1 MFFLSISIRL
11 SSGDGRK
18 SLDEAAEQPEVAV
31 DDGAVTANDL
41 DVTVDNG
48 TEDQGAKEEE
58 EDVSEPKT
66 YSEEIDS
73 IPEPG
78 SAELSETNDSL
89 PYPEEP
95 LEPQHP
101 EEEPVHSGPP
111 TVADVAEEISQDT
124 IERIE
129 EEVKESEDRIGTE
142 SPEIQLE
149 EVTETPEIF
158 EPQYDPV
165 TVTEENLVVDVA
177 GEEQVESQQENH
189 HQQVGPDLSQPGVE
203 GGLLPDWLALYIQD
217 QAFIDGDRLGLVGII
232 ALTLLLL
239 HIINSVMNKS
249 SREHPLIRRL
259 AELDRKLFA
268 ATNELLII
276 KKDQAERVSPTTG
289 DVGENSQAVREM
301 ELQLQQ
307 THLELETSKES
318 LRLETERSQ
327 QILVDLESSKKDAVV
342 AQDEARQAREMVEEM
357 IANQG
362 SKDGGAAD
370 DQLMQVVQQLQ
381 TQLESQKVV
390 LGKYEPRL
398 KKKEKENRELISQ
411 IKQLRADVANANLEK
426 DRIKKE
432 LTDTMISVEESA
444 SKLNEVFK
452 NEEEWKSL
460 SDLLQS
466 QLDEKS
472 VAIENMETEMSSLKS
487 RISVFKFEAESKE
500 EQLEVLQETLDE
512 LQSRKVAGGARENGE
527 SDGWDVEE
535 ENGWEVEDVNEIK
548 ELAKLRVESKRNKET
563 KESLERELGEVQS
576 ELESTTSDLERF
588 RAESESLRAARDEVV
603 QDHSDLQRRLEVL
616 TEFFNKKEAE
626 LQRQLGLQSAKFGD
640 VSSGAESSA
649 RQLVSV
655 TSELDSTKEQ
665 VKIIRSELEDQER
678 SLKAAVAAQE
688 KKAHENWVAARQSE
702 RKLTELQVKL
712 NINI

>member
-1 MFFLSISIRL
+1 M
-11 SSGDGRK
+11 
-18 SLDEAAEQPEVAV
+18 
-31 DDGAVTANDL
+31 
-41 DVTVDNG
+41 
-48 TEDQGAKEEE
+48 
-58 EDVSEPKT
+58 SEPST
-66 YSEEIDS
+66 YQEELDS
-73 IPEPG
+73 SSEPG
-78 SAELSETNDSL
+78 SDDLSEANDSL

-95 LEPQHP
+95 LDSEHP
-101 EEEPVHSGPP
+101 KEEPIPNEPP
-111 TVADVAEEISQDT
+111 IVSDLGEGISQDP
-124 IERIE
+124 IEKIE
-129 EEVKESEDRIGTE
+129 EEAKQSEDTFGTE
-142 SPEIQLE
+142 APEIQMVE
-149 EVTETPEIF
+149 EVTETPEVI
-158 EPQYDPV
+158 EPQYETQYETV
-165 TVTEENLVVDVA
+165 TVTEENLAGDVA
-177 GEEQVESQQENH
+177 GGEQAESQQP
-189 HQQVGPDLSQPGVE
+189 QQEVGSAVSEPGVE
-203 GGLLPDWLALYIQD
+203 GGLLPDWLVLYIED

-249 SREHPLIRRL
+249 SREQPLIRRL

-276 KKDQAERVSPTTG
+276 KKDQAERLSPTTG
-289 DVGENSQAVREM
+289 DDGESSRAVREM

-307 THLELETSKES
+307 THLELETSRES
-318 LRLETERSQ
+318 LRLQTERSQ
-327 QILVDLESSKKDAVV
+327 QILLDLESSKKDAVV
-342 AQDEARQAREMVEEM
+342 AQEEARQAQEMVEEM

-362 SKDGGAAD
+362 SKDGSAAD

-398 KKKEKENRELISQ
+398 KKKEKENKELISQ

-432 LTDTMISVEESA
+432 LTDTMLSVEESA

-472 VAIENMETEMSSLKS
+472 VAIENMETEMSALKS
-487 RISVFKFEAESKE
+487 RISVFKCEAESKE

-512 LQSRKVAGGARENGE
+512 LQSRKVGAKENGE

-535 ENGWEVEDVNEIK
+535 ENGWEVEDVSEIK
-548 ELAKLRVESKRNKET
+548 ELAKLRVENKRNKET
-563 KESLERELGEVQS
+563 KETLEGELGEVQS
-576 ELESTTSDLERF
+576 QLQTTTSDLERY
-588 RAESESLRAARDEVV
+588 RAESESLRAARDEIV

-640 VSSGAESSA
+640 VSTGAESSA

-655 TSELDSTKEQ
+655 TSELDSTREQ
-665 VKIIRSELEDQER
+665 VKIIRAELEDQER

-712 NINI
+712 LNI